1 MTADV
6 VLTLDSELRDD
17 RSAVWCASFQLAW
30 NELRGSLI
38 GDRVRVEAAD
48 AMVDSL
54 NSESLTENDLPEGS
68 CFAVAGLVRDGIVQ
82 RIQKEMAERFP
93 FVSTPTFPLGSS
105 LIAYAYLETG
115 AKFGVPFFENR
126 QPLLFHGANGSTAEV
141 KSFGIRAQDA
151 YAYRR
156 LREQVEVLHVHR
168 SRDPKQISEPAEFI
182 LDLDRYSSPNQII
195 VACIPRQPTLAD
207 ALAYC
212 DSRIGEFRGTLEHHL
227 AMHYRAEELKRA
239 VDRIGRLGSN
249 DTVLVP
255 DIFLDIDARLS
266 QIEGKRIINS
276 PIEGLSIDV
285 AQQVIKFRLD
295 RGGAELKSEAKS
307 VVLPIPSHFQ
317 LNRPFL
323 LYMRRR
329 GVSRPFVSVWVG
341 GPELL
346 EAFHSSRD

>member
-1 MTADV
+1 
-6 VLTLDSELRDD
+6 
-17 RSAVWCASFQLAW
+17 
-30 NELRGSLI
+30 
-38 GDRVRVEAAD
+38 
-48 AMVDSL
+48 
-54 NSESLTENDLPEGS
+54 
-68 CFAVAGLVRDGIVQ
+68 
-82 RIQKEMAERFP
+82 
-93 FVSTPTFPLGSS
+93 
-105 LIAYAYLETG
+105 
-115 AKFGVPFFENR
+115 
-126 QPLLFHGANGSTAEV
+126 
-141 KSFGIRAQDA
+141 
-151 YAYRR
+151 
-156 LREQVEVLHVHR
+156 
-168 SRDPKQISEPAEFI
+168 
-182 LDLDRYSSPNQII
+182 
-195 VACIPRQPTLAD
+195 
-207 ALAYC
+207 
-212 DSRIGEFRGTLEHHL
+212 
-227 AMHYRAEELKRA
+227 MHYRAEELKRA